1 MLIVAIYS
9 ILLRTVVGKV
19 KSFRFL
25 FKVSRSS
32 KMTDG
37 TKDNKHLDFIF
48 QEQKSMNYIPTL
60 RICYP
65 STTYISLLNYL
76 VKNMPIDSERKTYD
90 WIKPFEK

>member
-37 TKDNKHLDFIF
+37 TKDNKHFIISSF
-48 QEQKSMNYIPTL
+48 KSK
-60 RICYP
+60 
-65 STTYISLLNYL
+65 SQ
-76 VKNMPIDSERKTYD
+76 
-90 WIKPFEK
+90 